1 MGPGTSAAA
10 AGLPT
15 ASRASPLQR
24 SAGLRHG
31 GGCVRLALNKAG
43 EADGRRDVPSAAP
56 LPPPPRPEEHPFSWA
71 AAPSKAAPADSLTGT
86 EGRKQEEVPV
96 EAEAALNNFYHL
108 EEGCRGDPNAWQ
120 CKDGSCISAT
130 WLCDGISDC
139 TDGSDEE
146 NCVCGEKVPCR
157 GNKQCIDPWKVCDRH
172 KDCEDGS
179 DEANCPPKNCLAAQ
193 WQCKNRVCIMEDWKC
208 NGVDNCGD
216 HSDEDGCAYCPEG
229 MIHCDK
235 GKCIM
240 ESLMCNEVKD
250 CLDGTDE
257 PSTCGKNCTLNNGG
271 CMQNCTEAHWG
282 ARCSCGPGWNL
293 HGNGQDCTDVDECAM
308 AYGPCSQLCK
318 NTVGSFT
325 CDCVRGYWLSNGTTC
340 RTADGATKILLAV
353 GRELAVLD
361 VKTREWKAL
370 VSTRTS
376 PSSVAYD
383 LLRKAYYWVDEGRKL
398 HIYVPGKNEM
408 LLYPD
413 VGSVNSISV
422 DWFTGQLYWT
432 SSAPGAIFA
441 GLSDGRGYVKI
452 LEKNVLPE
460 QLATFPE
467 KSYMYWVNR
476 EQGRTVIEAAGM
488 DGSDRHVL
496 ATVTAEEP
504 VGLTLDHITS
514 RLYWISAYKKSIET
528 IKADGTGRYTFPEKL
543 PKARAPLGLAV
554 FENSVIW
561 ADKEQLLSASRT
573 SPGVAV
579 LLNSSVSSFTVLHEL
594 LQPQSNTAACAPG
607 LCSHICLLS
616 PVHPK
621 GYRCA
626 CPDGTFLLPSNQCAV
641 LNVLYSTNKQI
652 YRLEVGPKGTVL
664 QQHAV
669 IQEWP
674 ENVYL
679 QDMDWSRGF
688 IYWTDDKGELMR
700 FTKET
705 KAKLIIPTGSP
716 VCEATVDITSG
727 DLYWLTCSRTEI
739 KVTSFAGM
747 TTKVLYRAEAAIWHL
762 FLDWKRASLYWLE
775 SGKPIQR
782 LNLDGSSIREV
793 GKEAWT
799 EDLPIALDISSGTF
813 LWASKDLGLKV
824 LNLITHKTYSI
835 KERWTHGV
843 AAVYGPYLVTFNKTT
858 VVIWNRRSGVPSAVQ
873 VANVQKAVVIF
884 DTNLTTVH
892 EFFGLPLVPT
902 KASPYYFNCSSK
914 TNSTDYSI
922 KDNSA
927 EYYNYN
933 NTQDHYKGNNTQDH
947 HEGNN
952 TQDHHEG
959 NNTQDHHKGNNTQ
972 DHHKGNNT
980 QDHQKGN
987 NTQDHHKGNYPQ
999 GHQDHNSTKCN
1010 QYHCLDDCVLG
1021 DKCIRERF
1029 LCDGIPHCPD
1039 GSDEARCWVPTPE
1052 CALRCDNNMRCVPES
1067 WLCDGSPDCSDSA
1080 DEQGCVHAKCTEQ
1093 EFRCRSGQ
1101 CVSYSLHCDGD
1112 RDCKDGSDEVGCPVA
1127 PKLHFCHS
1135 DEVNCPKSGEC
1146 ILKEWLCD
1154 GDKDC
1159 KDESDEQDCSL
1170 PEHKCGDHQ
1179 WQCRSSECIP
1189 DLWYCDGQ
1197 ADCRDR
1203 SDETSC
1209 KPRKCLG
1216 YEFQCGET
1224 CINYTLVCNGRP
1236 DCQGGMDEGRYCAL
1250 ACQRSC
1256 SQICYKSPS
1265 GPKCACY
1272 EGFRLRSDRRSCK
1285 DINEC
1290 KELSEEKCSQTC
1302 VNTEGSYMCTCHP
1315 GYLLEPDGHTCK
1327 VVGSEPKL
1335 LVAVQFNLILY
1346 GLRSLKEDV
1355 ILTTEKDLIIFS
1367 IDYDLVEQ
1375 KIFWMDLNAE
1385 SIKWM
1390 NMRNKERG
1398 TLVKGIKSDC
1408 IAVDWV
1414 GRNLYWTDGMA
1425 GQIMATQLNG
1435 KWRGIPEHTV
1445 VLDYLDQPRSL
1456 ALHLLDG
1463 LMYWSAIGDDS
1474 KIEQAGMDGSRR
1486 SVLLGGLGWPT
1497 SITLDLLSWKI
1508 FWSDDKFHYIGSA
1521 YLDGSGMK
1529 VFELNEIHSP
1539 FAVTVFEDYVY
1550 WSEMKTRTVQRLHK
1564 RTGKDRSVLIKRHGQ
1579 PYGLKILH
1587 EVLQPGAPNPCAG
1600 NGCSHLCL
1608 LNPVKRGSCH
1618 CPVGLVLSND
1628 DKTCVPLKETAFMFL
1643 VAQASVTQVYLK
1655 KLRSVSGQLTLPV
1668 HSTLPLTSVNR
1679 LAAVD
1684 YSVRDNAL
1692 YFSESEGGAIKVLAM
1707 KDAGRVALKEV
1718 LPVKGTVISLAL
1730 DWLSGNIYW
1739 IDSKHPSIQVAT
1751 SDGRYTLVLISDGL
1765 SHPTSVVLHPPTAA
1779 MCFVDSGN
1787 EHSALGPTIEC
1798 SSMDGS
1804 KRKVLWT
1811 TSQTPVGLTIVDY
1824 GTQVYWAD
1832 QAKGTVES
1840 IRMDGTQYRV
1850 IRSGLR
1856 GLTLFTAGE
1865 GIMVWTTTA
1874 RNGATKV
1881 WHSRLGELEN
1891 WWFKEEQKL
1900 VDIKIYSKLNQ
1911 QGSSGC
1917 SEKNG
1922 GCSHI
1927 CLPVP
1932 QGRSCRCVTG
1942 YILEHGTRCTKPQCS
1957 EPLQACKDNSKCIA
1971 KEQVCDGSSDCSDGS
1986 DERDCNNALKKKA
1999 QPTHQP
2005 STLLQTKPFLVKI
2018 NTVAPI
2024 KTTTKKPTGGTAH
2037 VRPEVKKYTRR
2048 STTATAAWALEPS
2061 RSQMTTLP
2069 PKKKWKEPSLV
2080 QGIVRSGLES
2090 QPCSRE
2096 TCNRR
2101 GDCTMEGDRVKCIC
2115 TLGYS
2120 GDYCEEE
2127 EGKSKAGLVLGI
2139 ISILLMAMAAAGTFV
2154 YFRKQRTR
2162 QRTSSISSTGPLT
2175 SYQKDSDKEDNFV
2188 EDETCINAA
2197 YDPEQC

>member
-1 MGPGTSAAA
+1 MG
-10 AGLPT
+10 
-15 ASRASPLQR
+15 RAMLQ
-24 SAGLRHG
+24 
-31 GGCVRLALNKAG
+31 
-43 EADGRRDVPSAAP
+43 
-56 LPPPPRPEEHPFSWA
+56 
-71 AAPSKAAPADSLTGT
+71 
-86 EGRKQEEVPV
+86 
-96 EAEAALNNFYHL
+96 AALLLFFATATGWGLLPNKDGNVCSIYQQAACGDKCIPLTWLCNGEQDCPDGSDEHCD
-108 EEGCRGDPNAWQ
+108 EGCRGDPNAWQ
-120 CKDGSCISAT
+120 CKDGSCVSAT
-130 WLCDGISDC
+130 WLCDGVSDC
-139 TDGSDEE
+139 MDGSDEE
-146 NCVCGEKVPCR
+146 NCVCGDKVPCR
-157 GNKQCIDPWKVCDRH
+157 GNKQCIDPWKVCDQH

-179 DEANCPPKNCLAAQ
+179 DEANCPPKNCLAGQ
-193 WQCKNRVCIMEDWKC
+193 WQCKNRVCVMEDWKC
-208 NGVDNCGD
+208 NGIDNCGD
-216 HSDEDGCAYCPEG
+216 RSDEDGCAYCPQG

-271 CMQNCTEAHWG
+271 CMQTCTETHWG
-282 ARCSCGPGWNL
+282 ARCSCAPGWNL
-293 HGNGQDCTDVDECAM
+293 QANGQDCADVDECAM

-325 CDCVRGYWLSNGTTC
+325 CDCVHGYWLSNGTTC

-353 GRELAVLD
+353 GRDLAVLD
-361 VKTREWKAL
+361 VKTHELKTL
-370 VSTRTS
+370 MSIRTS

-383 LLRKAYYWVDEGRKL
+383 SLRKAYYWVDEGRKL
-398 HIYVPGKNEM
+398 HIYLPGKNEM

-413 VGSVNSISV
+413 AGSVNSISV

-496 ATVTAEEP
+496 AIVTAEDP

-543 PKARAPLGLAV
+543 LKAQAPLGLAV
-554 FENSVIW
+554 FENSIIW

-573 SPGVAV
+573 SPGVGV

-594 LQPQSNTAACAPG
+594 LQPQSNTAACSPG

-652 YRLEVGPKGTVL
+652 YRLEVDPKGTVL
-664 QQHAV
+664 QQNAV

-674 ENVYL
+674 ENVYF

-716 VCEATVDITSG
+716 VCEAAVDITSG

-747 TTKVLYRAEAAIWHL
+747 TTKVLYHAKAAIWHL

-782 LNLDGSSIREV
+782 MNLDGSSIKEV

-799 EDLPIALDISSGTF
+799 EDLPVALDISSGSL

-824 LNLITHKTYSI
+824 LNLITRKTYSI
-835 KERWTHGV
+835 KESWTHGV
-843 AAVYGPYLVTFNKTT
+843 AAVYGPYLVTFNKTSL
-858 VVIWNRRSGVPSAVQ
+858 VVWNRRSGVPSAVQ
-873 VANVQKAVVIF
+873 VANVQKAMMIF
-884 DTNLTTVH
+884 DTNLRTVRSVPVTKPAVISTASPTTSRSTSAAAARPTAQTTASRTTV
-892 EFFGLPLVPT
+892 LTTTPTTTPKTTT
-902 KASPYYFNCSSK
+902 KATTPK
-914 TNSTDYSI
+914 TTTRVTTPKTTTRVTTPKTTTKATTPKTTKTTTVPNAT
-922 KDNSA
+922 NTTVLTTVPCGWA
-927 EYYNYN
+927 EL
-933 NTQDHYKGNNTQDH
+933 
-947 HEGNN
+947 
-952 TQDHHEG
+952 
-959 NNTQDHHKGNNTQ
+959 
-972 DHHKGNNT
+972 
-980 QDHQKGN
+980 
-987 NTQDHHKGNYPQ
+987 P
-999 GHQDHNSTKCN
+999 
-1010 QYHCLDDCVLG
+1010 CLDGQGCVPYEYFCDGEEDCMDGSDEDFCSLVCGEPGSFQCLSG
-1021 DKCIRERF
+1021 NKCIRERF

-1039 GSDEARCWVPTPE
+1039 GSDEASCWVPTPE

-1067 WLCDGSPDCSDSA
+1067 WLCDGSPDCHDSA
-1080 DEQGCVHAKCTEQ
+1080 DEQGCVPAKCTDQ
-1093 EFRCRSGQ
+1093 EFQCRSGQ

-1170 PEHKCGDHQ
+1170 PEHKCGDNQ

-1236 DCQGGMDEGRYCAL
+1236 DCQGGTDEGRNCAL
-1250 ACQRSC
+1250 ACRRSC

-1355 ILTTEKDLIIFS
+1355 ILTTEKDFIIFS
-1367 IDYDLVEQ
+1367 IDYDLAEQ

-1425 GQIMATQLNG
+1425 GQILATQLNG
-1435 KWRGIPEHTV
+1435 QWRGTPEYTV

-1456 ALHLLDG
+1456 ALHPLDG
-1463 LMYWSAIGDDS
+1463 LMYWSAIGDES
-1474 KIEQAGMDGSRR
+1474 KIEQAGMDGSSR
-1486 SVLLGGLGWPT
+1486 SVLLDGLGWPT

-1529 VFELNEIHSP
+1529 VFELTEIHSP
-1539 FAVTVFEDYVY
+1539 FAVAVFEDYVY
-1550 WSEMKTRTVQRLHK
+1550 WSELKTRTVQRLHK
-1564 RTGKDRSVLIKRHGQ
+1564 RTGKNRSVLIKRHGQ

-1587 EVLQPGAPNPCAG
+1587 EVLQPGAPNPCVG

-1608 LNPVKRGSCH
+1608 LNPDKRGSCR
-1618 CPVGLVLSND
+1618 CPAGLVLSNNE
-1628 DKTCVPLKETAFMFL
+1628 KTCVPLKETAFMFL

-1655 KLRSVSGQLTLPV
+1655 KLRSVSGQLAPV
-1668 HSTLPLTSVNR
+1668 HSTLPMTSVNH

-1692 YFSESEGGAIKVLAM
+1692 YFSESEGGVIKVLAM

-1739 IDSKHPSIQVAT
+1739 IDSKHPSIQIAT

-1765 SHPTSVVLHPPTAA
+1765 SHPTSVVLHPPTVA

-1787 EHSALGPTIEC
+1787 EHSALGPVIEC

-1804 KRKVLWT
+1804 RRNVLWA

-1824 GTQVYWAD
+1824 GTKVYWAD

-1840 IRMDGTQYRV
+1840 IRMDGTQHRL

-1881 WHSRLGELEN
+1881 WHSRLDDSEN

-1911 QGSSGC
+1911 QGHNGC

-1927 CLPVP
+1927 CLPIP
-1932 QGRSCRCVTG
+1932 QGRSCRCIAG
-1942 YILEHGTRCTKPQCS
+1942 YVLEHGTRCTEPRCS

-1971 KEQVCDGSSDCSDGS
+1971 KEQVCDGSIDCSDGS
-1986 DERDCNNALKKKA
+1986 DERDCNNTPKKKP
-1999 QPTHQP
+1999 QPTHRP
-2005 STLLQTKPFLVKI
+2005 STLMQTKPFLVKK
-2018 NTVAPI
+2018 NTEAPT
-2024 KTTTKKPTGGTAH
+2024 KTITKKPTDGTAQ
-2037 VRPEVKKYTRR
+2037 VKKYTRR

-2061 RSQMTTLP
+2061 RSQKTTLP
-2069 PKKKWKEPSLV
+2069 PKKKWKESSLV
-2080 QGIVRSGLES
+2080 QGIVKSGLES
-2090 QPCSRE
+2090 QPCSSE

-2101 GDCTMEGDRVKCIC
+2101 GDCTMEGDTVKCIC

-2127 EGKSKAGLVLGI
+2127 EEKSRAGLVLGI

-2162 QRTSSISSTGPLT
+2162 QRTSSVSSTGPLA

-2197 YDPEQC
+2197 YDPEQELSTPMKTGMGTDS